1 MNWNWIERAI
11 PDLMSLDEFLPAETD
26 SPEATMALGEQL
38 ADALQ
43 SGDVLALYGDLG
55 AGKTHLVKGI
65 ARRLGVQ
72 PEDVNSPTFTLIQE
86 YATKPPLYHIDVYR
100 IEHRSELERMGVL
113 EYLYGDGIC
122 VIEWPE
128 RMEPMLPAHTI
139 RLRLTHVDENRR
151 RVERAVLNAE
161 G

>member
-1 MNWNWIERAI
+1 
-11 PDLMSLDEFLPAETD
+11 MSLDDLLPAETA

-38 ADALQ
+38 AGALQ

-65 ARRLGVQ
+65 ARGLGGQ
-72 PEDVNSPTFTLIQE
+72 PQDVTSPTFTLIQE
-86 YATKPPLYHIDVYR
+86 YATAPPLYHLDVYR
-100 IEHRSELERMGVL
+100 IEQLAELDRMGVD
-113 EYLYGDGIC
+113 EYLHGDGIC

-128 RMEPMLPAHTI
+128 RMEPMLPARTI

-151 RVERAVLNAE
+151 RVEKVQ

>member
-1 MNWNWIERAI
+1 
-11 PDLMSLDEFLPAETD
+11 MSLDDLLPAETG
-26 SPEATMALGEQL
+26 SPEATMALGKQL
-38 ADALQ
+38 AGTLQ

-65 ARRLGVQ
+65 AHGLDGR
-72 PEDVNSPTFTLIQE
+72 PEDVTSPTFTLIQE
-86 YATKPPLYHIDVYR
+86 YATAPPLFHLDVYR
-100 IEHRSELERMGVL
+100 IEQLAELERMGVD
-113 EYLYGDGIC
+113 EYLHGDGIC

-139 RLRLTHVDENRR
+139 RLRLTHLDENRR
-151 RVERAVLNAE
+151 RVEKVQ